1 MGQETSAVSIGAQTG
16 RTSEMDNVST
26 PGRKR
31 AQTITDCLAQA
42 EDWRREAGHLRDHTA
57 QPHLAPGV
65 SAVLLREAVTA
76 DQMVECWMTAA
87 EKA

>member
-1 MGQETSAVSIGAQTG
+1 
-16 RTSEMDNVST
+16 MDSVST
-26 PGRKR
+26 PWGKR
-31 AQTITDCLAQA
+31 AQTITDCLART
-42 EDWRREAGHLRDHTA
+42 EDWRREAGHLRNHAA

-76 DQMVECWMTAA
+76 DQMVECRMAAA